1 MAQPPFKSESQRLA
15 TLPFAVVQALT
26 ALIDFLELPSSTRV
40 ELRTMRSQICRIY
53 KVSDP
58 QHAAAPQDVAQ
69 LMAEEDGE
77 ELQDAP

>member
-1 MAQPPFKSESQRLA
+1 MPQAPFKSESQRLA
-15 TLPFAVVQALT
+15 TLPFAVVQALS

-53 KVSDP
+53 KVPDP

-77 ELQDAP
+77 DLQDAP